1 MKIIELTS
9 ENVKRLTAVNITPQ
23 GNVVVIGGK
32 NGQGK
37 SSVLDSILFA
47 LGGDPS
53 VKMPVRRGEDKARIE
68 VDLGEIVVK
77 RTFTAA
83 GGTSLVVTNSD
94 GAKQSSPQSILDK
107 LTGKL
112 TFDPLE
118 FARQRPDVQAVTLRG
133 LVGLDFATQDAKH
146 GELYVK
152 RTAINREA
160 KALESRIA
168 SIPKVDGLPAGEIS
182 AESILN
188 EQSLAI
194 QKNQDNKQLRS
205 DHFVLEQNLAIVE
218 DQSIPQCKAMI
229 KRIESKIVELEQA
242 ITNCREHLEQHC
254 SELND
259 LEKSIPTL
267 QSKIDS
273 AKSLADAAK
282 DEDISQFR
290 VKISKVEQTNQQIR
304 AAKNRAELVKQ
315 FKAKSEESDK
325 LTAEM
330 EKMESAK
337 RKATTEAKYPV
348 DGLLFDTA
356 GGITLNG
363 IPFEQCSSAEQ
374 LKVSVAIGFALNP
387 KLKVI
392 LIRDGSLLDDE
403 SMKTLCE
410 MATKADAQVWIE
422 RVGTDATTSVVIE
435 DGHIKTEGG
444 LI

>member
-229 KRIESKIVELEQA
+229 KRIESKIVELEQE